1 MSTRWIA
8 GIGLVLC
15 VAMTSFSI
23 YLGAVEHVYRP
34 KAPPVRSLTAAPRRD
49 FICQFVQFR
58 HTTTTT
64 TTATSGTLN
73 VNAMPCVH
81 TAPSSR

>member
-34 KAPPVRSLTAAPRRD
+34 KPHEHALPTVPSRD
-49 FICQFVQFR
+49 FICQSIQFR
-58 HTTTTT
+58 HTTVTTDNDART
-64 TTATSGTLN
+64 SATA
-73 VNAMPCVH
+73 CVS
-81 TAPSSR
+81 ASAR